1 MAFAAAYTHRLVQ
14 IAEAAA
20 QAGHGRKGA
29 VYAKACE
36 ELGISHAT
44 LMRALGRVSDRPARK
59 RRADAGQLAL
69 SRDEAE
75 LIATVLME
83 SLRKNGKRLLS
94 IGQAVATLRANGLVR
109 AEMAGADGATRP
121 LSEST
126 VARALRH
133 YCLHPSQL
141 LQPAPAVR
149 LRSLH
154 PNHVWQ
160 IDASLCVLYYLQ
172 ASTPEE
178 AGLQV
183 MDARKFYK
191 NKPANLKRIEHERVW
206 SYEVTDHFSGS
217 IFCTYVLGAE
227 SGFNLAESF
236 LACIQPRMVDGQA
249 EPMHGVPQ
257 VVMLDM
263 GSAMTGALFKNLARR
278 LCVQLLPHKARNPR
292 ATGQV
297 EKARDI
303 IERSF
308 ESALRFQPVHSLD
321 ALNTAALA
329 WARWFGATQIHGRH
343 GMPRHAAWQTI
354 TAEQLRLAPPPALC
368 RELLTHA
375 PERRKVN
382 DFLEVEFKGHG
393 HFSVRRVPRVYVGEW
408 LNITYN
414 PYDLVDGLLRSA
426 MVVEMDAEGREVL
439 RRIPR
444 VDTTAGGFAA
454 TANVIGQDWQAAP
467 ATVAD
472 TNRQRLEL
480 LAMDATT
487 PAEAQAR
494 RKAKALPLGGRLDPF
509 KHITATPVVSWLPK
523 RGVAMVPAV
532 IVADSGER
540 VYTLFQAAGELV
552 RRGLVMD
559 PERNALVAQWHP
571 DGVPEGA
578 LDDLMNRLHQRA
590 ALRVVGGQGRGPDG
604 DANAA

>member
-1 MAFAAAYTHRLVQ
+1 MPRGPAFTHRLVQ

-29 VYAKACE
+29 VYAAACE
-36 ELGISHAT
+36 ELGISRAT
-44 LMRALGRVSDRPARK
+44 LLRALREVCDKPARK
-59 RRADAGQLAL
+59 RRTDAGVLAL
-69 SRDEAE
+69 RRNEAE

-83 SLRKNGKRLLS
+83 SLRKNGKRLMS
-94 IGQAVATLRANGLVR
+94 IGQAVATLRANGLVQ
-109 AEMAGADGATRP
+109 AEMVGADGVARP
-121 LSEST
+121 LADST
-126 VARALRH
+126 IARALRH
-133 YCLHPSQL
+133 YCLHPDQL

-160 IDASLCVLYYLQ
+160 IDASLCVLYYLH
-172 ASTPEE
+172 ASAPDE

-191 NKPANLKRIEHERVW
+191 NKPANLKRIESERVW

-227 SGFNLAESF
+227 SGLNLAECF
-236 LACIQPRMVDGQA
+236 LQCIQPRMVDGQP
-249 EPMHGVPQ
+249 EPMHGVPL

-278 LCVQLLPHKARNPR
+278 LSVQLIPHKARNAR

-297 EKARDI
+297 EQARDI
-303 IERSF
+303 IECSF
-308 ESALRFQPVHSLD
+308 ESALRFQPVHDLA
-321 ALNTAALA
+321 ALNDAARA
-329 WARWFGATQIHGRH
+329 WARWFGATQVHQRH

-393 HFSVRRVPRVYVGEW
+393 RFSVRDVPRVYVGEW
-408 LNITYN
+408 LHITYN
-414 PYDLVDGLLRSA
+414 PYDLVDGRLRSA
-426 MVVEMDAEGREVL
+426 MVVETDTEGREVL
-439 RRIPR
+439 RRIPSVER
-444 VDTTAGGFAA
+444 TAGGFAA
-454 TANVIGQDWQAAP
+454 TANVIGQNWTPAP
-467 ATVAD
+467 TTVAD
-472 TNRQRLEL
+472 TNRQRIER
-480 LAMDATT
+480 LAMDASSD
-487 PAEAQAR
+487 AQAQAR

-509 KHITATPVVSWLPK
+509 KHQAAAASVTWLPK
-523 RGVAMVPAV
+523 RGVALVPAV
-532 IVADSGER
+532 VVADSGER
-540 VYTLFQAAGELV
+540 IYTLFQAASELV

-559 PERNALVAQWHP
+559 PQRNALVAQWHP

-578 LDDLMNRLHQRA
+578 FDELVRRLTQRA
-590 ALRVVGGQGRGPDG
+590 GLRAVGPQPNDPEG
-604 DANAA
+604 DAHVA